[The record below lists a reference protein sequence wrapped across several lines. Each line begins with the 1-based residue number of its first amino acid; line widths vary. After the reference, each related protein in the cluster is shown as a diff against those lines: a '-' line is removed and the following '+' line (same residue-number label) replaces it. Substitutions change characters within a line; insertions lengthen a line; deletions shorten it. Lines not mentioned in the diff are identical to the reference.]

1 MGALLFEDREK
12 TALEQTMK
20 LTRTNLV
27 VIFLLTF
34 ASTSVATANDC
45 NETNSSNPISIHCGD
60 APSATFDNNGNLW
73 AVFVQDQHV
82 YVTYSDDLGN
92 SYATPVV
99 VNPVQEDAEHNG
111 ENRPKIIIDADS
123 NIFISWTNK
132 TSPRFTGEIRFSRSN
147 DGGKT
152 FQAPRTINDDGLFT
166 GHRFESLYL
175 TKSGHLYLTW
185 VDKRDLEASIEGSE
199 DYAGAAIYYAVSSD
213 QGASFSANY
222 RVANNSCECCRI
234 AIAPRGPENIAIL
247 WRQIFGVTT
256 RDHAIAVL
264 TPEGKTQEMGRAS
277 YDEWQI
283 DACPHHGPTMIQ
295 SGLSGDYHMS
305 WFTNGDLH
313 QGIYYAR
320 YSFDEG
326 QPRHVFR
333 VDGRAG
339 AGHPYLAEYAAT
351 LYLVWKG
358 FDGQNTNLSLIES
371 TDDGASW
378 TEPKILY
385 TTDQGSDHPLVV
397 SGDDGLYLSW
407 HTQELGYVFE
417 KFTTNKETRSG
428 D

>member
-1 MGALLFEDREK
+1 
-12 TALEQTMK
+12 MK
-20 LTRTNLV
+20 LTLTDLAA
-27 VIFLLTF
+27 IILLSIT
-34 ASTSVATANDC
+34 STSIATANDC
-45 NETNSSNPISIHCGD
+45 NETNPSNSVSIHCGD
-60 APSATFDNNGNLW
+60 SPSATFDNNGRLW
-73 AVFVQDQHV
+73 TVFVQDQHV
-82 YVTYSDDLGN
+82 YVSHSDDLGQ
-92 SYATPVV
+92 SYSVPVA
-99 VNPVQEDAEHNG
+99 VNPVREDAEHNG
-111 ENRPKIIIDADS
+111 ENRPKIIVDADS
-123 NIFISWTNK
+123 NVFISWTKK

-152 FQAPRTINDDGLFT
+152 FQTPRTINDDGLFA

-175 TKSGHLYLTW
+175 TESGHLYLTW
-185 VDKRDLEASIEGSE
+185 VDKRDLEASIELGE
-199 DYAGAAIYYAVSSD
+199 DYAGAAIYYAVSTD
-213 QGASFSANY
+213 QGASFSTNY

-234 AIAPRGPENIAIL
+234 AIAPSGTENIAIL
-247 WRQIFGVTT
+247 WRQIFGETT

-264 TPEGKTQEMGRAS
+264 TPEGKTQEIGRAS

-295 SGLSGDYHMS
+295 SRLSGDYHMS

-320 YSFDEG
+320 YSFEEDHP
-326 QPRHVFR
+326 QYVFR

-339 AGHPYLAEYAAT
+339 AGHPYLAEHAKT

-378 TEPKILY
+378 TVPKILH
-385 TTDQGSDHPLVV
+385 TTAQGSDHPLIV

-407 HTQELGYVFE
+407 HTQEMGYVFE
-417 KFTTNKETRSG
+417 KFTANGET
-428 D
+428 

>member
-1 MGALLFEDREK
+1 
-12 TALEQTMK
+12 MK
-20 LTRTNLV
+20 LALTNMAA
-27 VIFLLTF
+27 ISLLSI
-34 ASTSVATANDC
+34 ASASIAAANDC
-45 NETNSSNPISIHCGD
+45 NDTHPSSPVSIHCGD
-60 APSATFDNNGNLW
+60 APSAVFDNKGRLW
-73 AVFVQDQHV
+73 VAFVQDQYV
-82 YVTYSDDLGN
+82 YVSYSENLGKSYSVPVAVN
-92 SYATPVV
+92 SEPENVEY
-99 VNPVQEDAEHNG
+99 NG
-111 ENRPKIIIDADS
+111 ENRPKIIVDANS
-123 NIFISWTNK
+123 KIFISWTKK

-152 FQAPRTINDDGLFT
+152 FEAPRTINDDGLFA

-175 TKSGHLYLTW
+175 TESGHLYITW
-185 VDKRDLEASIEGSE
+185 IDKRDLEASIKRGEN
-199 DYAGAAIYYAVSSD
+199 YTGAAIYYAVSTD

-234 AIAPRGPENIAIL
+234 AIAPHGAENIAIL

-264 TPEGKTQEMGRAS
+264 TPEGTTQEMNRAS

-295 SGLSGDYHMS
+295 SKLSGDYHIS

-326 QPRHVFR
+326 KPQHVFR

-339 AGHPYLAEYAAT
+339 AGHPHLGEYAET

-358 FDGQNTNLSLIES
+358 FDGQSTNLSLIKS
-371 TDDGASW
+371 IDDGASW
-378 TEPKILY
+378 TDPRILFS
-385 TTDQGSDHPLVV
+385 TAQGSDHPLIV
-397 SGDDGLYLSW
+397 SGNDGLYLSW
-407 HTQELGYVFE
+407 HTQEMGYVFE
-417 KFTTNKETRSG
+417 KITANEEVQPG

>member
-1 MGALLFEDREK
+1 MKITLRKWAAIALL
-12 TALEQTMK
+12 L
-20 LTRTNLV
+20 
-27 VIFLLTF
+27 I
-34 ASTSVATANDC
+34 ASTSTAASNDC
-45 NETNSSNPISIHCGD
+45 DETNPLSIHCGD
-60 APSATFDNNGNLW
+60 APSATFDGNGRLW
-73 AVFVQDQHV
+73 VTFVQDQHV
-82 YVTYSDDLGN
+82 YVSHSDDLGE
-92 SYATPVV
+92 SYSIPVV
-99 VNPVQEDAEHNG
+99 VNPVPEDAEHNG
-111 ENRPKIIIDADS
+111 ENRPKIIVDADS
-123 NIFISWTNK
+123 NIFISWTKK
-132 TSPRFTGEIRFSRSN
+132 TSPRFTGEIRFSRST
-147 DGGKT
+147 DRGKT
-152 FQAPRTINDDGLFT
+152 FEAPRTINDDGLFA

-175 TKSGHLYLTW
+175 TESGHLYLTW
-185 VDKRDLEASIEGSE
+185 IDKRDLEASIKRGE
-199 DYAGAAIYYAVSSD
+199 DYTGAAIYYAVSTD
-213 QGASFSANY
+213 QGASFSENY
-222 RVANNSCECCRI
+222 RIANNSCECCRI

-313 QGIYYAR
+313 QGIYYAS

-326 QPRHVFR
+326 QPQHVFQ
-333 VDGRAG
+333 VDGKAG
-339 AGHPYLAEYAAT
+339 AGHPYLAEYADT

-378 TEPKILY
+378 TDPKILHS
-385 TTDQGSDHPLVV
+385 TAQGSDHPLIV

-407 HTQELGYVFE
+407 HTQEMGYVFE
-417 KFTTNKETRSG
+417 KFTANWETRPG